1 MIKKVA
7 DPQQAYW
14 EKIMKEGIDKK
25 ATDEV
30 VDGAEE
36 DEDVEDLDAVA
47 DEL

>member
-1 MIKKVA
+1 MKK
-7 DPQQAYW
+7 
-14 EKIMKEGIDKK
+14 GIDKK

-30 VDGAEE
+30 VDGADE